1 MPLRLPEPSPIDTIA
16 SPSRER
22 SMSEI
27 ALLRYLMDEAFGRSG
42 ESGESQSLMGNL
54 GTVDEAM
61 WRAGV
66 GRSVRTIESIA
77 LHVGSCKVMYRDH
90 AFGSR
95 ALTWESPQVQPWP
108 EGRAPLDGTRAW
120 LVESHARLMDAVS
133 TLTDEDLAVERYA
146 NWGELRPTR
155 WLCSVLLQHD
165 VYHAG
170 EINRMRSLLAGED
183 RWAWQIYDGAGS
195 PLAPES

>member
-77 LHVGSCKVMYRDH
+77 LHVGSCK
-90 AFGSR
+90 
-95 ALTWESPQVQPWP
+95 VQPWP